1 MSRVDAIRTP
11 VSPNQIGLE
20 FLRQYPIAR
29 RPALR
34 MFLAHWALETG
45 WGSSMMNWNV
55 GNEKSQGLSGN
66 WCFFACSERKS
77 RAEANRAMAES
88 DLVQL
93 ADPEHDDG
101 TSSPVLVK
109 VYPEHPWSR
118 FTAYAS
124 LSEGVA
130 SYVAMMERD
139 FPESWRA
146 LLAGDSSRF
155 VEVLKS
161 EGYFTASVKAYRE
174 TYDGVLSSVD
184 KRAAVAL
191 ASASEGGAAVPLAA
205 EPPAA
210 PSSPSPSSASS
221 SGLSSPYDRARG
233 RTVSLVQKLALFFV
247 PALTLLGFA
256 VCSPPTPAQLRKRV
270 VALIRGEMAAPD
282 HDAYWAEVLDDTDP
296 HPPQWCGA
304 LILWALRKAKLT
316 DAFWVREKGFIYP
329 IGLPQIQASE
339 VQIGDIA
346 YFSKNQH
353 QATISEVLGGGR
365 FRILN
370 GNAAGGAITETE
382 TDASKVEGFFSIG
395 RLVGDG

>member
-11 VSPNQIGLE
+11 VSSNEIGLE
-20 FLRQYPIAR
+20 FLAHYPIASR
-29 RPALR
+29 SSLR

-45 WGSSMMNWNV
+45 WGASMMNFNV
-55 GNEKSQGLSGN
+55 GNGHSLGLSGD
-66 WCFFACSERKS
+66 WCFFTCSELKS
-77 RAEANRAMAES
+77 RADVTRAMAES

-93 ADPEHDDG
+93 ADPNNDDG
-101 TSSPVLVK
+101 TSSPVLVV

-118 FTAYAS
+118 FSAYAS

-130 SYVAMMERD
+130 AYVAMMQRN

-161 EGYFTASVKAYRE
+161 EGYFTASVKSYRE
-174 TYDGVLSSVD
+174 SYDGVLASVD

-210 PSSPSPSSASS
+210 PSSPLPSSASS
-221 SGLSSPYDRARG
+221 SGLPSSSASARG
-233 RTVSLVQKLALFFV
+233 RNVSFVQKLALFFV

-256 VCSPPTPAQLRKRV
+256 VCSSPTPAQLRRRV

-282 HDAYWAEVLDDTDP
+282 PDAYWAEVLDDSDP
-296 HPPQWCGA
+296 HPPAWCGA

-316 DAFWVREKGFIYP
+316 DAFWVRGKGFIYP
-329 IGLPQIQASE
+329 IGLPQIQDSE
-339 VQIGDIA
+339 VQIGDVA
-346 YFSKNQH
+346 YFAKNQH
-353 QATISEVLGGGR
+353 QATVSEVLGGGR

-382 TDASKVEGFFSIG
+382 TDASKVAGFFSIG